1 MVTNAID
8 IKLLAE
14 LNPLEPITAVPVL
27 TFRLGDSL
35 VVVSNH
41 AAMVVVATLILLAG
55 LPLAA
60 RSPQRVP
67 KGLQNLVESVCVFL
81 REQMARPLLGERTD
95 TYIGFLWTAFFFI
108 LTLNLVAMVPIEK
121 FVSLMT
127 GRHSHFGGPATANIW
142 ITGALAIVS
151 FVMTHAYGIR
161 RHGLLGYLAHLAPPA
176 PMWLMPLI
184 YPLELLGAVVRPF
197 SLAIRLFA
205 NIVAGHMVLGTILGL
220 VFIFKNLGVA
230 SVSVVACAALSF
242 LELLV
247 AFIQAYVFT
256 FLTAMYIALATG
268 SEH

>member
-1 MVTNAID
+1 MRI
-8 IKLLAE
+8 LAE
-14 LNPLEPITAVPVL
+14 LNPLEPITAVPLL
-27 TFRLGDSL
+27 TFHLGDSQ

-41 AAMVVVATLILLAG
+41 AAMVVLATVVLLIA

-60 RSPQRVP
+60 RSPRLVP

-81 REQMARPLLGERTD
+81 REQMARPLLGSHTD
-95 TYIGFLWTAFFFI
+95 QYIGLLWTTFFFV
-108 LTLNLVAMVPIEK
+108 LTMNLIGLIPIEK
-121 FVSLMT
+121 IVSLAT
-127 GRHSHFGGPATANIW
+127 GRRSHFGGPATANIW
-142 ITGALAIVS
+142 ITGALAVVS

-184 YPLELLGAVVRPF
+184 YPLEVLGAFVRPF

-230 SVSVVACAALSF
+230 GVSVAACVALSF

-256 FLTAMYIALATG
+256 FLTTLYIALATS